1 MYSKILS
8 FVQAFELCA
17 FTYVLTEIMFLIF
30 DDQKVDGVKSM
41 YTASPKLRQITPS
54 IKNMTRINFFMI
66 YYRNSLRRSS
76 EIYSQFVNFPGIH
89 AFKIAVY
96 LPILV

>member
-1 MYSKILS
+1 
-8 FVQAFELCA
+8 
-17 FTYVLTEIMFLIF
+17 MFLIF

-54 IKNMTRINFFMI
+54 SKGYDKNQFFFMI
-66 YYRNSLRRSS
+66 YYRNSLRPSS